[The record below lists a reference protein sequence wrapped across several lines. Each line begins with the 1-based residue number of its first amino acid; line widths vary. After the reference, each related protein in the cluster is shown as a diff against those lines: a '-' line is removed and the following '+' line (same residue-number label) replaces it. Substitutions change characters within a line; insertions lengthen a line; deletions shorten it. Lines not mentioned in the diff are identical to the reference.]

1 MLHKP
6 IFSVEFDTFTAE
18 NTLGSSPSAWWS
30 QNPQKSWIFFCVWKR
45 KNERKKLLTQ
55 SNQVF
60 ACNIHR
66 CQNSPECCNNTLSY
80 LFLQRKFNQIRKCSK
95 DLQFAAKVFL
105 LNYLQISYHGIIN
118 QSSSFS
124 SLIQF
129 HKLLLFRR
137 KSFNKFK
144 KPVKCWIN

>member
-1 MLHKP
+1 MLLLCY
-6 IFSVEFDTFTAE
+6 ISLFLAL
-18 NTLGSSPSAWWS
+18 NLTLSRLRTHLGLHHRHDDPKILKKVG
-30 QNPQKSWIFFCVWKR
+30 NLFLCGK
-45 KNERKKLLTQ
+45 ERKKLLTQ

-144 KPVKCWIN
+144 KPVKC

>member
-1 MLHKP
+1 MLLLLHKP
-6 IFSVEFDTFTAE
+6 NFIFEFDTFTAE
-18 NTLGSSPSAWWS
+18 KTLGTWSPKSS
-30 QNPQKSWIFFCVWKR
+30 KELEYFFLWIR
-45 KNERKKLLTQ
+45 KTKKERKKLLTQ

-137 KSFNKFK
+137 KSFNKF
-144 KPVKCWIN
+144 